1 MVALGSKTFEKP
13 LTSGQTPGNR
23 AFSGQ
28 SGYVIFLGKEPNP
41 LHLYFSVPFSS
52 YFKKKG
58 TSHRVHS
65 NNGRSNYIFKAN
77 LFFEAEESGRKVTVR
92 I

>member
-1 MVALGSKTFEKP
+1 METLETKTFEKP
-13 LTSGQTPGNR
+13 FTSGQTPGNR

-41 LHLYFSVPFSS
+41 LPLHLSIPFSS
-52 YFKKKG
+52 HLKKKD
-58 TSHRVHS
+58 TSHRVHCD
-65 NNGRSNYIFKAN
+65 NGRADYIFKAN
-77 LFFEAEESGRKVTVR
+77 LIFEAEVCGRKVTVR